1 MREYVLGLYEKSM
14 PSELSLREM
23 AFMAKEAGYD
33 FLELSIDETEERL
46 NRLKWNAATR
56 RSAFLTMSDA
66 GIPIGSICL
75 SGHRKYPLG
84 HPDPMI
90 RSRAMEIMEDA
101 IGLADDLGIRMIQL
115 AGYDVYYE
123 AGNAK
128 TRECFAEN
136 LGKSVAMAAKAGVI
150 LAFETMETDF
160 LNTVEKAMYWVERI
174 GSPYLQV
181 YPDSGNITNAAVA
194 CGRDVLEDLR
204 AGAGHVAAVHLK
216 ETVPGVFREVPY
228 GSGHVDF
235 AGITKTAMDMGVR
248 RFLAEFWYDGRT
260 DWKQM
265 LRDNN
270 RFLRHYLDQAEEAVH
285 AKPTSGAEKFS
296 L

>member
-1 MREYVLGLYEKSM
+1 MSEYVLGLYEKSM
-14 PSELSLREM
+14 PSELPLREM

-46 NRLKWNAATR
+46 NRLKWNAAMR
-56 RSAFLTMSDA
+56 RSALLTMADV

-84 HPDPMI
+84 HPEPEI
-90 RSRAMEIMEDA
+90 RKRAMEIMEGA
-101 IGLADDLGIRMIQL
+101 IGLAGDLGIRMIQL

-123 AGNAK
+123 PGNEM
-128 TRECFAEN
+128 TREYFAKN
-136 LGKSVAMAAKAGVI
+136 LEKSVEMAAKAGVI

-160 LNTVEKAMYWVERI
+160 INTVEKAMYWVNRI

-194 CGRDVLEDLR
+194 NNRDALKDLQT
-204 AGAGHVAAVHLK
+204 GAGHVAAVHLK

-228 GSGHVDF
+228 GSGHVNF

-248 RFLAEFWYDGRT
+248 RFLAEFWYDSRT
-260 DWKQM
+260 DWKQT
-265 LRDNN
+265 LQNNN
-270 RFLRHYLDQAEEAVH
+270 RFLRHYLDQAEKAVRY
-285 AKPTSGAEKFS
+285 
-296 L
+296 